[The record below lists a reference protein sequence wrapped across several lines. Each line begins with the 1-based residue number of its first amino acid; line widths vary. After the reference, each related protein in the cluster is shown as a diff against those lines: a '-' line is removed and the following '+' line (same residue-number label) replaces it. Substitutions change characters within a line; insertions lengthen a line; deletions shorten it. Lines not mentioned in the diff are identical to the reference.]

1 MKLRALIFVTMM
13 AAAIAPARCASAQA
27 VSDDAQLIDGIA
39 ARIDT
44 DVITESEVRELA
56 AFQMLVDGSAKPRDQ
71 LISELSDQWIVH
83 SEAETARFPH
93 PSDAD
98 IENAYAQLSK
108 LFATPQEFAQRTA
121 SVGLTE
127 AGVRRQ
133 LEAQLYL
140 SRFIDFRFR
149 PASEVDDAAVKKY
162 YDGEFVPQLKQRNE
176 PVPEFDKVQDTIREV
191 LIQREI
197 NDRANQWLSDTRSH
211 LEIDVL
217 PAPPGGA
224 Q

>member
-1 MKLRALIFVTMM
+1 MRLGAFIYVMM
-13 AAAIAPARCASAQA
+13 AAAILPVGSVRAQA
-27 VSDDAQLIDGIA
+27 VSGDAQVIDGIA

-56 AFQMLVDGSAKPRDQ
+56 AFQTLVDGSAKPREQ
-71 LISELSDQWIVH
+71 VLSELSDQWIVH
-83 SEAETARFPH
+83 AEAETARFPH

-98 IENAYAQLSK
+98 IDNAYTRLSK
-108 LFATPQEFAQRTA
+108 LFATPQEFTQRVA
-121 SVGLTE
+121 AVGLTE
-127 AGVRRQ
+127 AAIRRQ
-133 LEAQLYL
+133 LDAQLYL

-162 YDGEFVPQLKQRNE
+162 YDDEFVPQLKQRNE
-176 PVPEFDKVQDTIREV
+176 PVPTLDKVQDTIREV

-197 NDRANQWLSDTRSH
+197 NDRANQWLADTRAH

-217 PAPPGGA
+217 PTPPGAA

>member
-1 MKLRALIFVTMM
+1 MKPLLLIFVMT
-13 AAAIAPARCASAQA
+13 AAAVVPARDARAQA
-27 VSDDAQLIDGIA
+27 VSEGAQLIDGIA

-56 AFQMLVDGSAKPRDQ
+56 AFQTLVDGSAKPRAE

-98 IENAYAQLSK
+98 IENAYARLSK

-121 SVGLTE
+121 TVGLTD
-127 AGVRRQ
+127 AAVRRQ
-133 LEAQLYL
+133 LDAQLYL

-162 YDGEFVPQLKQRNE
+162 YDGDFVPRLERRNE
-176 PVPEFDKVQDTIREV
+176 AVPTLDKVQGTIREV

-197 NDRANQWLSDTRSH
+197 NDRANQWLADTRAH

-217 PAPPGGA
+217 PAPPGAA